1 MSNQLVPLNAEG
13 VSIVPRLENGML
25 QVKVAGA
32 VEMRDPGEVLNPYWT
47 LVDEE
52 ALRRNLKSVELDVR
66 DLNFMNSSGILT
78 LVRWITRCKSH
89 GSNSYHIV
97 LRYDHNVTWQ
107 RASIPTLAKRS
118 SARGAA
124 RGERHHDRDD
134 RGTHARRTRPHG
146 TRCRAVFG

>member
-1 MSNQLVPLNAEG
+1 MSSTQGFVPPLNVDTLTILPLVDG
-13 VSIVPRLENGML
+13 DTLR
-25 QVKVAGA
+25 VAMSGA

-89 GSNSYHIV
+89 DSNSYHIV

-107 RASIPTLAKRS
+107 RASIPTLAKLAPNMVDS
-118 SARGAA
+118 V
-124 RGERHHDRDD
+124 EIDD
-134 RGTHARRTRPHG
+134 
-146 TRCRAVFG
+146 